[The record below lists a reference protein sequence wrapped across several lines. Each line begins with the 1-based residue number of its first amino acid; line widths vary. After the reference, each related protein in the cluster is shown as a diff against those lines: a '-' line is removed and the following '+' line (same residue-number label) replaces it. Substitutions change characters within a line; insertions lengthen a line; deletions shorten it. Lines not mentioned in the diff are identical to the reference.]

1 MNAQNLYFNI
11 LTFEFPSENQT
22 FYFTKDETEKGHK
35 IHKTL
40 FPNDIDSVFPGVSN
54 NGTDFIYTTFT
65 GEKEGFKPIEINFSE
80 ENEDLIKRYY
90 NRQINYYFSHILKKV
105 VKVGFIKENQV
116 WIYSKK
122 LSTTQFDV
130 YLKFSL
136 KVQLKTVSNYPELL
150 LSFDGTSKVLKKS
163 VAELIDLVSP
173 TNFNWVL
180 KGKTLRKW
188 EWLEDDEE
196 TPDYTKYYPVLNNG
210 LEKALNIPM
219 EAPPRDNRYPKYF
232 KYIDT
237 FYKRYLCAPEF
248 IDLCPLHSD
257 GFLDVGSS
265 RINATTKESN
275 LLVYGKDKNGQYQTG
290 IVPKYDIKNFKPYK
304 GTTYKTVHL
313 FYIFHE
319 DDYQETVK
327 IDSSFKTG
335 FSWFKG
341 LLQYANILFHTE
353 DGFSIKFKNKE
364 NPIPEIEQTL
374 SERDINPDIKYI
386 AICVTPYGKFEHNL
400 EHREIYYKVKE
411 LLLKRKM
418 TSQAIDPEKMNAQ
431 GDGWVYSL
439 PNIAVAILAKLD
451 GIPWRLNTPIKN
463 ELIVGVGAFK
473 HIEENIQYIGSA
485 FSFSNDGK
493 FNSFEYFM
501 KDEIE
506 LFAGKISKAVRDYAT
521 INNKPDRLIIH
532 FYKTMNEEELEHIE
546 AALNNMNLPIPV
558 FIITINK
565 TESRDIVAF
574 DKGWKEMMPESGT
587 FINIGNNK
595 YLLFNNTRYPDG
607 SFSSADG
614 FPFPI
619 KLNIDCTDKE
629 QLKDIKVI
637 RQLID
642 QVYQFSR
649 MYWKSVR
656 QQNLP
661 VTIKYPEMIAKIAPH
676 FDGDDI
682 PEFGKDNLWF
692 L

>member
-1 MNAQNLYFNI
+1 MQEQNLFFNI

-22 FYFTKDETEKGHK
+22 FYFTKDDNGKGHK

-40 FPNDIDSVFPGVSN
+40 FPKEIDSIFPGISN
-54 NGTDFIYTTFT
+54 NGTDFIYTTFS

-90 NRQINYYFSHILKKV
+90 NRQINYYFSRIKEKI

-116 WIYSKK
+116 WIHSKQF
-122 LSTTQFDV
+122 STAQFDV

-136 KVQLKTVSNYPELL
+136 KVKLKTVSKYPELL
-150 LSFDGTSKVLKKS
+150 LSYDGMSKILKKS
-163 VAELIDLVSP
+163 VAELIDQVSP
-173 TNFNWVL
+173 TNFKWVL

-188 EWLEDDEE
+188 DWLEEDEE
-196 TPDYTKYYPVLNNG
+196 IPDYTKYYPVLNKK
-210 LEKALNIPM
+210 LERVLNIPA
-219 EAPPRDNRYPKYF
+219 EAPPRDNRYPKYH
-232 KYIDT
+232 KYINT
-237 FYKRYLCAPEF
+237 FYKRYLTNPEF
-248 IDLCPLHSD
+248 IEFCPLHSD
-257 GFLDVGSS
+257 GFLDVGSA
-265 RINATTKESN
+265 RINTTTKESN
-275 LLVYGKDKNGQYQTG
+275 LLVFGQNQTG
-290 IVPKYDIKNFKPYK
+290 IVPKYCLRDLKPYK
-304 GTTYKTVHL
+304 GSPYKTVHL

-319 DDYQETVK
+319 DDFQETVK
-327 IDSSFKTG
+327 INESFTDG
-335 FSWFKG
+335 FKWFKG
-341 LLQYANILFHTE
+341 LLKYANILFHTE
-353 DGFSIKFKNKE
+353 KNFSIPFKNRE
-364 NPIPEIEQTL
+364 NPLPEIEETL
-374 SERDINPDIKYI
+374 LLNRDIKPDIKYI
-386 AICVTPYGKFEHNL
+386 AIYVTPYGKFDTDPK
-400 EHREIYYKVKE
+400 HREIYYKVKE
-411 LLLKRKM
+411 LLLKRRI
-418 TSQAIDPEKMNAQ
+418 TSQAIDPEKMNTQ

-463 ELIVGVGAFK
+463 ELIVGIGAFK

-493 FNSFEYFM
+493 FNGFEYFM
-501 KDEIE
+501 KHEIDI
-506 LFAGKISKAVRDYAT
+506 LAGKISKAVRDYAT
-521 INNKPDRLIIH
+521 INNQPDRLIIH

-546 AALNNMNLPIPV
+546 TALHSMDLPIPV
-558 FIITINK
+558 FIISINK
-565 TESRDIVAF
+565 TESKDIVAF
-574 DKGWKEMMPESGT
+574 DRSWKEMMPESGT
-587 FINIGNNK
+587 FINIGSNK

-614 FPFPI
+614 YPFPI
-619 KLNIDCTDKE
+619 KLSIDCTDKE
-629 QLKDIKVI
+629 QLKDTKAI

-661 VTIKYPEMIAKIAPH
+661 VTIKYPEMVAQIAPH

>member
-1 MNAQNLYFNI
+1 MTDPKLYFNI

-22 FYFTKDETEKGHK
+22 FYFSKVDIGKSHK

-40 FPNDIDSVFPGVSN
+40 FPKEIDSIFPGLSN

-65 GEKEGFKPIEINFSE
+65 GDNEGFKPLEVNFTE
-80 ENEDLIKRYY
+80 ENEDLVKRYY
-90 NRQINYYFSHILKKV
+90 NRQINHYFRRVKEKI
-105 VKVGFIKENQV
+105 VKVGFIKENQI
-116 WIYSKK
+116 WIFSKQ
-122 LSTTQFDV
+122 LSTPQFDV

-136 KVQLKTVSNYPELL
+136 KVQFKTVSKYPELL
-150 LSFDGTSKVLKKS
+150 LSFDGVSKVLKKS
-163 VAELIDLVSP
+163 VAELIDQVSA

-180 KGKTLRKW
+180 TGTTLRKW
-188 EWLEDDEE
+188 KWLEEDEE
-196 TPDYTKYYPVLNNG
+196 IPDYSKYYPVLNKK
-210 LEKALNIPM
+210 LERALGIPM
-219 EAPPRDNRYPKYF
+219 EAPPRDNRYPKYY
-232 KYIDT
+232 KYINT
-237 FYKRYLCAPEF
+237 FYKRYLTAPEF
-248 IDLCPLHSD
+248 LAICPLHKE
-257 GFLDVGSS
+257 GFLDVSSS

-275 LLVYGKDKNGQYQTG
+275 LLVFGKNQTG
-290 IVPKYDIKNFKPYK
+290 IVPKYCLRDLKPYK
-304 GTTYKTVHL
+304 GTPYKTVHL
-313 FYIFHE
+313 FYIFHK
-319 DDYQETVK
+319 DDFQETRK
-327 IDSSFKTG
+327 IDTSFKTG

-353 DGFSIKFKNKE
+353 DGFSIRLNNRE
-364 NPIPEIEQTL
+364 NPIPEIEQAL
-374 SERDINPDIKYI
+374 SNRNINPDIKYI
-386 AICVTPYGKFEHNL
+386 GIYVTPYGKFDNDPQN
-400 EHREIYYKVKE
+400 REIYYKVKE
-411 LLLKRKM
+411 LLLKRKI

-473 HIEENIQYIGSA
+473 HVEENIQYIGSA
-485 FSFSNDGK
+485 FSFSNDGQ
-493 FNSFEYFM
+493 FNGFEYYM
-501 KDEIE
+501 KDEIK
-506 LFAGKISKAVRDYAT
+506 LLAGKISKAVRDYAT
-521 INNKPDRLIIH
+521 INNQPDRLIIH

-546 AALNNMNLPIPV
+546 AALHSIDLPIPV
-558 FIITINK
+558 FIISINK
-565 TESRDIVAF
+565 TESKDIVAF
-574 DKGWKEMMPESGT
+574 DMSWKEMMPESGT
-587 FINIGNNK
+587 FINIGSNK

-614 FPFPI
+614 YPFPI

-661 VTIKYPEMIAKIAPH
+661 VTIKYPEMIAQIAPH

>member
-1 MNAQNLYFNI
+1 MQKTNLYFNI

-22 FYFTKDETEKGHK
+22 FYFALDDIGKSHK

-40 FPNDIDSVFPGVSN
+40 FPNEIDSVFPGISN

-90 NRQINYYFSHILKKV
+90 NRQINFYFSRIKQKI
-105 VKVGFIKENQV
+105 VKVGFIRENQI

-122 LSTTQFDV
+122 LSTTQFDT

-150 LSFDGTSKVLKKS
+150 LSFDGISKVLKKS
-163 VAELIDLVSP
+163 VAELIEQVSP

-180 KGKTLRKW
+180 TGTKLRKW
-188 EWLEDDEE
+188 KWLEEDEE
-196 TPDYTKYYPVLNNG
+196 TPDYAQYHPVLNKG
-210 LEKALNIPM
+210 LEKALNIPL
-219 EAPPRDNRYPKYF
+219 EAPPRDNRYPKYY
-232 KYIDT
+232 KYINT
-237 FYKRYLCAPEF
+237 FYQRYLTDPEF
-248 IDLCPLHSD
+248 LAIFPLHKE
-257 GFLDVGSS
+257 GFLDVSSS

-275 LLVYGKDKNGQYQTG
+275 LLVFGKNQTG
-290 IVPKYDIKNFKPYK
+290 IVPKYCLRDLKPYK
-304 GTTYKTVHL
+304 GTPYKTVHL

-319 DDYQETVK
+319 DDFQETVK
-327 IDSSFKTG
+327 INSSFKTG
-335 FSWFKG
+335 FKWFKG

-353 DGFSIKFKNKE
+353 DGFSIKVKNKE

-374 SERDINPDIKYI
+374 SDRDINPDIKYI
-386 AICVTPYGKFEHNL
+386 AIYVTPYGKFDNDPQN
-400 EHREIYYKVKE
+400 REIYYKVKE
-411 LLLKRKM
+411 LLLKRKI
-418 TSQAIDPEKMNAQ
+418 TSQAIDPSKMNAQ

-473 HIEENIQYIGSA
+473 HVEENIQYIGSA

-501 KDEIE
+501 KHEIDI
-506 LFAGKISKAVRDYAT
+506 LAGKISKAVRDYAT
-521 INNKPDRLIIH
+521 INHQPDRLIIH

-558 FIITINK
+558 FIISINK
-565 TESRDIVAF
+565 TESKDIVAF
-574 DKGWKEMMPESGT
+574 DRGWKEMMPESGT
-587 FINIGNNK
+587 FINIGSNK

-607 SFSSADG
+607 SFSAADG

-661 VTIKYPEMIAKIAPH
+661 VTIKYPEMVAQIAPH